1 MIDTDAGIWSIKMGG
16 IGFIPGQTEKA
27 DKNFLYTIYTWAALV
42 LVMSIAGSDYV
53 FGWITNTIALY
64 RLSFWNVSITFA
76 ILIAGFI
83 GYLYWIGRCS
93 TYTDATVA
101 TKDEVVEKNGF
112 FKLFANELSL
122 AHLIAG
128 ILIVGLPTM
137 LSIGSWMAGTLR
149 SNIMLIVGTI
159 VCLLFVG
166 AGFIPVIIGQTDPK
180 KCTQKQQ
187 FTLSLIVT
195 LGIFFLSSAY
205 AGSIFL
211 VYLLRLFSQFFSD
224 DIALPKFAQGW
235 TGLVMSLVTMFRNT
249 FYSIFIIIANIF
261 GGLSF
266 FTSN

>member
-1 MIDTDAGIWSIKMGG
+1 MADTDAGIWGIKMGEM
-16 IGFIPGQTEKA
+16 GFIPGQTDDAEQ
-27 DKNFLYTIYTWAALV
+27 NFLYTISTWAVLV
-42 LVMSIAGSDYV
+42 LVMSIVGSDYG

-64 RLSFWNVSITFA
+64 RLSFWNVLITFA

-93 TYTDATVA
+93 TYTDATLA
-101 TKDEVVEKNGF
+101 TDAVVEAKYNGF
-112 FKLFANELSL
+112 FKLFANKLSL

-128 ILIVGLPTM
+128 FLIVGLPAM

-166 AGFIPVIIGQTDPK
+166 AGFIPVIMGQTDPT
-180 KCTQKQQ
+180 KCAQKQQ

-224 DIALPKFAQGW
+224 DIALPKFSRG
-235 TGLVMSLVTMFRNT
+235 TGLFWSLFTMGRNLV
-249 FYSIFIIIANIF
+249 YSLFIIIANIF